1 MDFQWEVGWKQL
13 HYLLKISFIA
23 CQANRLFFSTVLSP
37 AFLKPRVNK
46 AQDTRTFF
54 TFTAKQETR
63 MKIWKIVWTVNICS
77 ISTALQNGFKS
88 TLKYWLLPQVSQG
101 HVYSVTGLL
110 ISLGSVLQQIK
121 ATETP
126 FSNFL
131 CSVPCL
137 QLFISSAT
145 MAPLLLVL
153 DIIHLPNLHRN
164 CCSCL
169 CATWLWPR
177 SW

>member
-1 MDFQWEVGWKQL
+1 METTALFAKNLIYSMPNKQ
-13 HYLLKISFIA
+13 
-23 CQANRLFFSTVLSP
+23 FFTTVLSP

-46 AQDTRTFF
+46 AQETGTFL

-63 MKIWKIVWTVNICS
+63 MKIWKIIWTINICS
-77 ISTALQNGFKS
+77 ISTALQNGFKP

-101 HVYSVTGLL
+101 HVHSVTGLL

-121 ATETP
+121 ATEIP
-126 FSNFL
+126 FSDFL

-137 QLFISSAT
+137 QLFMSSAA

-169 CATWLWPR
+169 HAAWLWPR
-177 SW
+177 SC